1 MAKKEDK
8 NLSPRIV
15 NRKATHEYHILD
27 RLEAGVKLMGSE
39 VQSIRRGQVSL
50 AEGFARIEPD
60 GRLMLYQVDIGPYP
74 HAGKYN
80 HEPKRDRV
88 LLAHRREIEKFDAHV
103 QAKNGTLVPLAL
115 YFVHGRVKVE
125 IGVAVGKRDF
135 DKRQDMKDRDADRAL
150 RRAMTRKTL

>member
-1 MAKKEDK
+1 MSQKQDK

-27 RLEAGVKLMGSE
+27 KLEVGIKLMGSE
-39 VQSIRRGQVSL
+39 VQSIRRGQISL
-50 AEGFARIEPD
+50 SEGFARIEPD

-88 LLAHRREIEKFDAHV
+88 LLAHKREVARLEAQV
-103 QAKNGTLVPLAL
+103 EAKNGTLVPLAV
-115 YFVHGRVKVE
+115 YFVHGRAKVE
-125 IGVAVGKRDF
+125 LGLGVGKRAF
-135 DKRQDMKDRDADRAL
+135 DKREDIKARDADRAL